1 MNKVVTELIDD
12 SINGLRHTQ
21 KLLTGVYEKYSSVYQ
36 NDELSLDRYF
46 RAITNY
52 LLNAI
57 ERVVHDTKVADGR
70 DELIKIIDDAMDSL
84 RLATES
90 ACNFTVEAHKV
101 NFDQDSDYD
110 ALSGLYAYVNIISRD
125 LQEIYHYLDQAID
138 EINDDKT
145 F

>member
-46 RAITNY
+46 RATTNY

-70 DELIKIIDDAMDSL
+70 DELIKIINDAMDSL
-84 RLATES
+84 RLATKS

-110 ALSGLYAYVNIISRD
+110 ALSGLCAYVNIISRN

-138 EINDDKT
+138 KINDDKT